1 MVSSISRAAGETGGL
16 PGVAEPPAQLSLLVA
31 QPGVSDEGDDWRSR
45 YLHHHTAVV
54 VGQPGATVELGEP
67 DLLVGVA
74 VRLVLHE
81 LPPGY
86 EEIVLREF
94 LLALLL
100 LLLVAV
106 GSTTNEFLQI
116 IS

>member
-1 MVSSISRAAGETGGL
+1 MLVSSILRAAGETGVL
-16 PGVAEPPAQLSLLVA
+16 PGVAQSPAQLPLLVA
-31 QPGVSDEGDDWRSR
+31 QPVVSDEGDHWRSW
-45 YLHHHTAVV
+45 YLHPHTAVV

-67 DLLVGVA
+67 DLLVV

-86 EEIVLREF
+86 EEIVLREI

-106 GSTTNEFLQI
+106 SSTANEFLQI
-116 IS
+116 NS